1 MSRLRGLFSGV
12 AVAALATTGAAETSL
27 HTVTYVCERGVQ
39 VPVTFINQDEGPG
52 YAVMVFEGKMIPMRI
67 APTGSG
73 ARYVALDE
81 QDGYRL
87 WTKGDEA
94 MIGYLAA
101 DHTASEQI
109 FMKECRIG
117 E

>member
-1 MSRLRGLFSGV
+1 MQLRGLFSG
-12 AVAALATTGAAETSL
+12 AALAVLATAGAAETDL
-27 HTVTYVCERGVQ
+27 NTVTYTCERGVR

-52 YAVMVFEGKMIPMRI
+52 YAVMMFEGKLIPMRL

-87 WTKGDEA
+87 WTKSDEA
-94 MIGYLAA
+94 MVGYLAA
-101 DHTASEQI
+101 DHTASEQV
-109 FMKECRIG
+109 FLKECRIG